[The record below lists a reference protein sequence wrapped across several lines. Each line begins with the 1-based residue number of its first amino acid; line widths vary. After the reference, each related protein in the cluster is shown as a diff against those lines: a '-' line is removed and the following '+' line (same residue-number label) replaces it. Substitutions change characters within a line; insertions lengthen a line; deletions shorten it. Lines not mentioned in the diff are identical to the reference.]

1 MLLQLTGPDGRP
13 YVLGE
18 PLHLYDGDALLGVL
32 DPVPVNRT
40 GTEVHIEHFVPNYRV
55 GGQARDNG
63 RLVLLEMV
71 AFIVERFTTVQA
83 ISITLSRNIENYAD
97 GLNLAT
103 VRSDLLQSIGT
114 ANIVVAPKPDAAQA
128 GHFVVSGVWIY
139 NPENREALRA
149 VLDVEREAYCARHA
163 TEPVSA
169 PMPLAAATL
178 VDAFKRR
185 MRSLPGFGPAA

>member
-1 MLLQLTGPDGRP
+1 MLLQLTGPHGRP

-18 PLHLYDGDALLGVL
+18 ALHLHDGEVLLGML

-40 GTEVHIEHFVPNYRV
+40 GTEVHIEHFAPNYRV

-71 AFIVERFTTVQA
+71 AFIVERFNAVQA

-103 VRSDLLQSIGT
+103 VRSAFLHSIGT
-114 ANIVVAPKPDAAQA
+114 TNILVAPKPDPDQA

-139 NPENREALRA
+139 NPDNLAALRA
-149 VLDVEREAYCARHA
+149 VLNVEREAYRARN
-163 TEPVSA
+163 
-169 PMPLAAATL
+169 AAAPVRAAAL

-185 MRSLPGFGPAA
+185 MRSLPGFRPAA